1 MDYCLGKIY
10 KIYTARSPHIYIGST
25 TQPLQHCLYNMRKKP
40 NKDNIRQLL
49 ALGGTRIELI
59 QLVAC
64 DSKDELN
71 CALAAVRVDYIA
83 RGLTVISKLPDAT
96 TQLTPIICDCGKTTS
111 KSHIGRH
118 IKSAHHIAY
127 LQTVANIIQYATVLT
142 YRNITQPANLITS
155 VD

>member
-1 MDYCLGKIY
+1 MDYRLGKIY

-25 TQPLQHCLYNMRKKP
+25 TQPLPHCLYNMRK
-40 NKDNIRQLL
+40 DNVRQLL

-59 QLVAC
+59 QRVAC

-71 CALAAVRVDYIA
+71 CTLVAVRADYIA

-127 LQTVANIIQYATVLT
+127 LQTVANTIQYAVVLI
-142 YRNITQPANLITS
+142 YRNTNITPPANLITS